1 MAKMGSAVG
10 WLRLLLVRHPKPTPN
25 RLGIPVAPFAGHCP
39 SGRVQALAGASD
51 GPGKIRA
58 AIADR
63 VPGAVRS
70 FDTEICF
77 VTASVG
83 DHEMRYFS
91 VWLAEF
97 LKLVAQR
104 RRHPVTTLCPI
115 CQQTVRLHVNRAGR
129 QHMYSHA
136 RSLFEGARFGV
147 HYSAEA
153 KCVGSGKPAMFDPR
167 PGEPQ
172 RFKLPEGLR
181 EK

>member
-1 MAKMGSAVG
+1 
-10 WLRLLLVRHPKPTPN
+10 
-25 RLGIPVAPFAGHCP
+25 
-39 SGRVQALAGASD
+39 
-51 GPGKIRA
+51 
-58 AIADR
+58 
-63 VPGAVRS
+63 
-70 FDTEICF
+70 
-77 VTASVG
+77 
-83 DHEMRYFS
+83 MRYFS